1 LRLLTAAFPGDATLE
16 AAVTHALLERVGA
29 GELPEL
35 LRIVP
40 MPPTVNFGRL
50 DAHAAGFPDAVR
62 AASEHGFA
70 PVHRLAGGRA
80 AAYHEGVLTF
90 AWVVAG
96 EDPQAGTHARF
107 AWLAELVAG
116 ALRDLGLDASV
127 GDLPGEYCPGT
138 YSVRVGGVK
147 VSGLA
152 QRVTKAASATE
163 GMVVVTGGDRVRDV
177 LVDVNAALGVAW
189 DPSTAGDLGGP
200 SVTEVADAIVGRLR
214 LERDLDAVDSL
225 DAETLALARSF
236 APRHDASDGVPPK
249 RLLAPR

>member
-1 LRLLTAAFPGDATLE
+1 LRLLTAALPGDATLE

-35 LRIVP
+35 FRIVP
-40 MPPTVNFGRL
+40 MPATVNFGRL
-50 DAHAAGFPDAVR
+50 DAHAPGFPEAVR
-62 AASEHGFA
+62 AAADRGFA

-90 AWVVAG
+90 AWVAAG

-107 AWLAELVAG
+107 AWLAELVAA
-116 ALRDLGLDASV
+116 ALRDVGVDASV
-127 GDLPGEYCPGT
+127 GDVPREYCPGT

-152 QRVTKAASATE
+152 QRVTKVASATE

-177 LVDVNAALGVAW
+177 LETVNAALGVEW
-189 DPSTAGDLGGP
+189 DPATAGDLGGP
-200 SVTEVADAIVGRLR
+200 SVREVTDAVVARLRRERDLEVADV
-214 LERDLDAVDSL
+214 LDD
-225 DAETLALARSF
+225 ETLALARAY
-236 APRHDASDGVPPK
+236 APRHDARDGAPPR
-249 RLLAPR
+249 RLLAPL

>member
-1 LRLLTAAFPGDATLE
+1 MRLLTAAFPGDATLE

-40 MPPTVNFGRL
+40 MPPTVSFGRL
-50 DAHAAGFPDAVR
+50 DAHTAGFPDAVR
-62 AASEHGFA
+62 AASDRGFA

-80 AAYHEGVLTF
+80 AAYHDGTLTL

-96 EDPQAGTHARF
+96 EDPQAGTHGRF
-107 AWLAELVAG
+107 AWMAELVAA
-116 ALRDLGLDASV
+116 ALRDVGADASV

-138 YSVRVGGVK
+138 YSVRAGRVK

-177 LVDVNAALGVAW
+177 LVPVYAALGLEW
-189 DPSTAGDLGGP
+189 DPATAGDLGGP
-200 SVTEVADAIVGRLR
+200 SVRDVTEAVVARLGAERELDLHDA
-214 LERDLDAVDSL
+214 LDG
-225 DAETLALARSF
+225 ETLALAR
-236 APRHDASDGVPPK
+236 AYAGRHDASDGLPPR
-249 RLLAPR
+249 RLLASR